1 MKNNIIFYTFLVL
14 IALNPFQTNASD
26 IVIND
31 SKGSQ
36 SFTQNNQ
43 NLIITDSGHINGSV
57 TSYLGSILTINASG
71 TNGINSGSS
80 TSIRNVDTINFNS
93 GRIRSVNPFA
103 IMNFNNSDF
112 TINIGKSA
120 TLSGNNFAIFDNKNP
135 DPNKSNFGKSFNI
148 TNDGIISAT
157 NPIIVG
163 EKDLNLVN
171 RGTITSNNNSS
182 IITYLVVSNQNMTQ
196 NIVNES
202 SGIMN
207 GNIYTF
213 AKDNALVTNKG
224 VINGNIQVSGSN
236 KSIQII
242 NDGGLIGSSSS
253 VKFISL
259 NTGDKSSFKLIN
271 GTVNANMEVGLNN
284 GYVETDNI
292 NLLGDKQVVD
302 LKGGIYNGN
311 IEFITGAT
319 INLGAT
325 DFKGTIKSRYVNGY
339 SLDKGTINLV
349 STANL
354 DSDVNLGG
362 NSGVSY
368 VLVKSDDNGNVADV
382 TYSGAKIKSDYLNI
396 EQGSRLN
403 LDSDINIEGLIS
415 TNISGTLNFGYN
427 SRSFVGN
434 VISKGTGA
442 IDLKSGNHNIIGDL
456 TMNSG
461 DILKVE
467 VGSNS
472 VGKLTVSGIA
482 NIPLGVKL
490 DLNVTSASTLDKSY
504 NTVII
509 DGNNGS
515 SIKNIA
521 NNDISIT
528 SIDIGSY
535 KIVKYNTSVS
545 DDGTDLLLNVSSTS
559 LEQSIENDPNNQ
571 FSSLKPQDNS
581 SIKVNSLVTINTNNS
596 LIEKR
601 ISVNHISSLKNYSA
615 KKESNINQ
623 NKKYKLGFSTGDSER
638 NLEVWT
644 RVFGTKAKQ
653 KNTSDNGYNSST
665 TGFAIGI
672 DKKISKDTMIGFTLS
687 NANSKISTTNNI
699 KITNVESYQ
708 VNFYASKF
716 FDKYFFSAILG
727 VALNKNDSNQ
737 LILDTSSIAT
747 AKYRSYNYVSKLGMG
762 AIYKNVAKSGFDI
775 SPELSTTFVNT
786 RTNSYSE
793 KGADNFN
800 LAVRKNYDEYLEARF
815 GAEVSYKNI
824 KMKNLSNLLG
834 KRIYFTPKFNTS
846 YGYNFLNKKQTTVSN
861 FIGQSTTFNSVSTN
875 INPTSVRIG
884 TSLSLSN
891 LDDVTM
897 IFDYVNERR
906 GGYVSHSAGFKI
918 SYQF

>member
-1 MKNNIIFYTFLVL
+1 MKNKTIFYTFLFL
-14 IALNPFQTNASD
+14 TTLSPFQSNASD
-26 IVIND
+26 IVISD
-31 SKGSQ
+31 SKLSQ

-43 NLIITDSGHINGSV
+43 NLTITDTGNINGSV
-57 TSYLGSILTINASG
+57 TSSYLGSTITINASG

-80 TSIRNVDTINFNS
+80 TSIRDVETINFNS
-93 GRIRSVNPFA
+93 GRIRSTNPFA
-103 IMNFNNSDF
+103 IINSKNSDF

-120 TLSGNNFAIFDNKNP
+120 TLSGNNFGIFDSNP
-135 DPNKSNFGKSFNI
+135 NSGKSFNLN
-148 TNDGIISAT
+148 NDGVISAIY
-157 NPIIVG
+157 PILVRG
-163 EKDLNLVN
+163 SNLNLIN
-171 RGTITSNNNSS
+171 TGTITSNNNSTLIS
-182 IITYLVVSNQNMTQ
+182 YLVASDPNMIQ
-196 NIVNES
+196 NIVNEA

-213 AKDNALVTNKG
+213 AKDNALVTNRG

-271 GTVNANMEVGLNN
+271 GTVNANMEVGLNAGN
-284 GYVETDNI
+284 KATDNG
-292 NLLGDKQVVD
+292 NLLGVKQVVD

-325 DFKGTIKSRYVNGY
+325 DFKGTIKSKYFSGY
-339 SLDKGTINLV
+339 SLDKGSINV
-349 STANL
+349 ISNANL
-354 DSDVNLGG
+354 DSDIDLGG
-362 NSGVSY
+362 NNGVSY
-368 VLVKSDDNGNVADV
+368 VLIKSDDGNAADV

-403 LDSDINIEGLIS
+403 LDSDMNIEGLIS
-415 TNISGTLNFGYN
+415 ANISGTLNFGYN

-434 VISKGTGA
+434 VISKGTGI

-456 TMNSG
+456 TLNSG

-472 VGKLTVSGIA
+472 VGKLTVNGIA

-504 NTVII
+504 STVIV

-515 SIKNIA
+515 SIKNIT
-521 NNDISIT
+521 NNNIDIT
-528 SIDIGSY
+528 SIDISSY
-535 KIVKYNTSVS
+535 RLVTYNTSVS

-559 LEQSIENDPNNQ
+559 LEQSIENDPKNQ
-571 FSSLKPQDNS
+571 FSSLKPQDKS
-581 SIKVNSLVTINTNNS
+581 SIKVNSLVTIDTNNS

-601 ISVNHISSLKNYSA
+601 ISTNHISYLRSYSSR
-615 KKESNINQ
+615 KDTPNINQ
-623 NKKYKLGFSTGDSER
+623 NKKYRLGFSTGDSER

-653 KNTSDNGYNSST
+653 KNISNNGYNSNT
-665 TGFAIGI
+665 AGFAIGV

-687 NANSKISTTNNI
+687 NASSKISTTNSD

-708 VNFYASKF
+708 ANFYASRF
-716 FDKYFFSAILG
+716 FDKYFFSAIIG
-727 VALNKNDSNQ
+727 VALNKNESNR
-737 LILDTSSIAT
+737 LILDTSSIAN
-747 AKYRSYNYVSKLGMG
+747 AKYNSYNYVSRLGIG
-762 AIYKNVAKSGFDI
+762 AIYKNVAKSGFNI

-786 RTNSYSE
+786 KNNSYFE
-793 KGADNFN
+793 NGAENFN

-834 KRIYFTPKFNTS
+834 KKIYFTPKFNAS
-846 YGYNFLNKKQTTVSN
+846 YGYNLLNKKQITVSN
-861 FIGQSTTFNSVSTN
+861 FIGQSTTFNTISTN
-875 INPTSVRIG
+875 IDPVSIRMG
-884 TSLSLSN
+884 TSLLLSN
-891 LDDVTM
+891 LDDVTI

-906 GGYVSHSAGFKI
+906 GTYISHSAGFKA